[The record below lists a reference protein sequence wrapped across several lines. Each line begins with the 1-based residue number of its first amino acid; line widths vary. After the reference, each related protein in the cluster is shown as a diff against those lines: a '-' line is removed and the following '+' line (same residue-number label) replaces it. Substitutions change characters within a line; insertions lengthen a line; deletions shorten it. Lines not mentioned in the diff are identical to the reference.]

1 MVQYEIENK
10 IIVITGC
17 SDDEHDVYIP
27 EYIENMP
34 VGKIKANSFNEM
46 NNLRRVVFPKNLKFI
61 GAFAFAGCKNLSEV
75 MFAEGIEIIEDWA
88 FISCNIKSVSL
99 PSSLKSIGENAFTGN
114 ICKKEVD
121 LFNLELNKQKKRRI
135 PKKDNMAIFPVN
147 FINDVSKLPNDI
159 ITDWAKLYSNDVIS
173 FENKEKADDS
183 LILPIL
189 FDGSSFLLSLYY
201 RKTISEFKIILSN
214 ETKKIIGLYKED
226 DPDFIVAKIEVIADD
241 MVIGE
246 VYAKMPYLEEA
257 TFEIED
263 IVKTDDK
270 GFRYFIKCKANLC
283 CYGNGN
289 LNREFAFD
297 LFKHLEGK
305 YKSLNELKLI
315 TAMELETVNKEL
327 EFSEIDTIVSY
338 MKQVTGAPILTYM
351 FKAFDAVR
359 EDKELNRRAEVE
371 KFFYDYM
378 KNIYHR
384 LSNYESFESA
394 CFDLDE
400 PLNYLYSLCEL
411 DEESFNNKYKINV
424 CDDEGN
430 VIDKSKYYYYRTRL
444 VDIDSNFELYA
455 DYLKYMYDVMAQ
467 KEEEFQ
473 MLPFKK

>member
-10 IIVITGC
+10 IVVITGC

-27 EYIENMP
+27 EFIENMP

-46 NNLRRVVFPKNLKFI
+46 NNLRRIVFPKNLKFI
-61 GAFAFAGCKNLSEV
+61 GAFAFAGCKNLTEV
-75 MFAEGIEIIEDWA
+75 MFVEGIEIIEDWA
-88 FISCNIKSVSL
+88 FISCNIKSISL

-121 LFNLELNKQKKRRI
+121 LFNEELNKQKKRKI

-147 FINDVSKLPNDI
+147 FIDDVSKLPNDI
-159 ITDWAKLYSNDVIS
+159 ITDWSKIYSNEVLK
-173 FENKEKADDS
+173 FENKEKNCNE
-183 LILPIL
+183 LVLPIL
-189 FDGSSFLLSLYY
+189 FDGSNFLISLYY
-201 RKTISEFKIILSN
+201 RKTISEFKISLSN
-214 ETKKIIGLYKED
+214 ETKKIIGLYKDD
-226 DPDFIVAKIEVIADD
+226 DPDFIVAKLEIIADD
-241 MVIGE
+241 MLIGE

-257 TFEIED
+257 TFEILD

-289 LNREFAFD
+289 LSREFAFD
-297 LFKHLEGK
+297 LFNQLEGK

-315 TAMELETVNKEL
+315 SDDDLDNIIKEL
-327 EFSEIDTIVSY
+327 EFTEVDTLVSY
-338 MKQVTGAPILTYM
+338 LKQVAGAPILSYM

-359 EDKELNRRAEVE
+359 EDKELNKRAEVE
-371 KFFYDYM
+371 KYFYDYI
-378 KNIYHR
+378 KSIYHK
-384 LSNYESFESA
+384 LSNYESFENT
-394 CFDLDE
+394 CYDLDE
-400 PLNYLYSLCEL
+400 PLNYLYSLCSL
-411 DEESFNNKYKINV
+411 DEEAFNNKYKINV
-424 CDDEGN
+424 CDDDGN
-430 VIDKSKYYYYRTRL
+430 IIDKSKYYYYRTRL
-444 VDIDSNFELYA
+444 VDIDNNFELYA